1 MARFL
6 NKKQD
11 VIDFKLTSYGKHLL
25 GRGNFKPIY
34 YAFFDDNILYDSQ
47 YAGLA
52 EVQNETRKRIKEE
65 TQYLEGLTLFRDLEE
80 INNRDGVG
88 EINFFTVDI
97 EPSLESPRKDIFRF
111 DQVLGDA
118 YLQGGAQVAPAW
130 KVVSL
135 HNKILSSS
143 FLDAQNNSRVP
154 QLHLTASYT
163 LRTMTA
169 ESYYNDSYN
178 SIEPRDF
185 ELATTEFID
194 KKIIFLER
202 DDSLFYIEEMNTE
215 LLTKNFEIE
224 VFEFSDKVVGEEFQ
238 HLKRKYFPKIPP
250 QIIDGYMTM
259 PTNADESLPE
269 ETVEGS
275 YLDRDDIGS
284 TLSPQDVKYYF
295 DLVLDADIPSYYA
308 CKAASNFNKDS
319 YYVDLDFNCDNPGD
333 EEDLLFD
340 IYGSVSEAEICLD

>member
-25 GRGNFKPIY
+25 GRGNFKPTY

-47 YAGLA
+47 YAGLT
-52 EVQNETRKRIKEE
+52 EVQNEAHKRIKEE

-118 YLQGGAQVAPAW
+118 SLQGGARVAPAW
-130 KVVSL
+130 KAVSL
-135 HNKILSSS
+135 NNSILSSS
-143 FLDAQNNSRVP
+143 FMDAQNNSRVP
-154 QLHLTASYT
+154 QLHLTASYS
-163 LRTMTA
+163 LRTVTA
-169 ESYYNDSYN
+169 ESYYGESFN
-178 SIEPRDF
+178 SNEPRDF
-185 ELATTEFID
+185 ELATVEFID

-202 DDSLFYIEEMNTE
+202 QDPLFYIEQMNTE

-224 VFEFSDKVVGEEFQ
+224 IFEYSDKVVGEEFH
-238 HLKRKYFPKIPP
+238 HLKRKYFPKTPP
-250 QIIDGYMTM
+250 QIINGYMTM
-259 PTNADESLPE
+259 PTNFDESALE

-275 YLDRDDIGS
+275 YSATGDTNN
-284 TLSPQDVKYYF
+284 TLTPQDVKYFF
-295 DLVLDADIPSYYA
+295 DLVLDADIPRKSA
-308 CKAASNFNKDS
+308 CMAASNFNKDS
-319 YYVDLDFNCDNPGD
+319 YYVDLDFDCDNLEE
-333 EEDLLFD
+333 EEDLVFD